1 MVDLLG
7 LGRHLQDTENI
18 INIITCKPTV
28 AGWMTSLGAYRVH
41 GNVKM
46 EEQIAKQVVK
56 LATGSSQG
64 GGLLSNVY
72 AAAEGSQCKE
82 VWRKSQVAQGF
93 LCMIIRSV
101 LLWKVTKT
109 PSNNWNCCRAT
120 EADERHWL
128 QVQYQIHDVEE
139 KNKSCF
145 TFSST
150 QEEPGRILAS
160 SAPPGIPI
168 YSSKQPPHSS
178 QR

>member
-1 MVDLLG
+1 M
-7 LGRHLQDTENI
+7 
-18 INIITCKPTV
+18 TCKPTV

-56 LATGSSQG
+56 LAPGSSQG
-64 GGLLSNVY
+64 CGLLSNVY
-72 AAAEGSQCKE
+72 AAAEGFQCKE
-82 VWRKSQVAQGF
+82 VWRKNQVAPGF
-93 LCMIIRSV
+93 LSMITRSV

-109 PSNNWNCCRAT
+109 PSNDWNCCRAT
-120 EADERHWL
+120 EADERHWV
-128 QVQYQIHDVEE
+128 QVWYQIHDVEE
-139 KNKSCF
+139 KNKRCF

-150 QEEPGRILAS
+150 QQEPGHCILAS
-160 SAPPGIPI
+160 SAPPGILV